1 MDYCWVVAIEII
13 AAGYLKRWKWSDFLF
28 CWFRFFF
35 FFNWMRI
42 GYARLCLALT
52 WICGTDLLTGIVS
65 CRELSCT

>member
-35 FFNWMRI
+35 FLI
-42 GYARLCLALT
+42 GC
-52 WICGTDLLTGIVS
+52 V
-65 CRELSCT
+65 